1 MTLAVK
7 APVVIADRT
16 TEYARAVI
24 AGTASN
30 SVMKTPVGKWVK
42 LAAQR
47 HLRDLKEGY
56 KRGLTWRPDLAER
69 AIDFFGFVNHFE
81 GPLANCV
88 IPHPHVGECLGQP
101 VILEPWEC
109 FIIGSVWGWLR
120 ADGTR
125 RFRRAFTEV
134 AKKNGK
140 TLIAGGVALLL
151 AFFDGESG
159 AQVYSAATK
168 RDQAK
173 LVWNAA
179 KTMVEKSPALRARL
193 QTRALSI
200 FDPHSTSSFRPLGRD
215 YGGED
220 GINPNGVIVDELHR
234 HEDAG
239 LVGLLSESFGARNNP
254 LLWEITTAGMVGES
268 VWAEEHDYAEKVLE
282 GIIEDD
288 ALFAVIYSLD
298 KDDDPFDEAT
308 WPKANPNLGVS
319 IRMDDMRE
327 RAQEAQAKPSKLND
341 FKRLRLDIRTQSL
354 TRWLTH
360 EMWSGGDE
368 PPGPLA
374 GRLAYGGLDLGARS
388 DLAAFLAVLP
398 NDDGTLDVV
407 PHFWLPEDAIAERVK
422 KDRVPYDAWVKQG
435 FIKTTPGN
443 VTDYDTIRA
452 DLNRFIGVTE
462 NEEEIA
468 DFADLYEIG
477 YDPHD
482 ATQLATQLQAD
493 GFRLVRIIQST
504 TEMDSPIK
512 EVERFIFSKRLRHGG
527 HPVLAWMVDNTVMAH
542 DASGRR
548 RPDKEKAREKIDGVS
563 ALLNAI
569 KRWMANAGSEDVWT
583 AA

>member
-1 MTLAVK
+1 MTVA
-7 APVVIADRT
+7 APATKITDRT
-16 TEYARAVI
+16 TEYARAAV
-24 AGTASN
+24 AGEAYN
-30 SVMKTPVGKWVK
+30 SVMRTPVGKWVI
-42 LAAQR
+42 LAAKR
-47 HLRDLKEGY
+47 HLRDLKDGH

-81 GPLANCV
+81 GPKA
-88 IPHPHVGECLGQP
+88 GTP
-101 VILEPWEC
+101 VELEPWEC
-109 FIIGSVWGWLR
+109 FIIGAVFGWLR

-140 TLIAGGVALLL
+140 TLIAGGVGLLL
-151 AFFDGESG
+151 AFFDGEAG

-179 KTMVEKSPALRARL
+179 KTMTEKSPALRSRL

-239 LVGLLSESFGARNNP
+239 LVGLLSESFGARSNP
-254 LLWEITTAGMVGES
+254 LLWEITTAGTVGES

-282 GIIEDD
+282 GIIQDD
-288 ALFAVIYSLD
+288 ALFAVIYALD
-298 KDDDPFDEAT
+298 KGDDPFDEAT

-319 IRMDDMRE
+319 IRIDDMRE

-341 FKRLRLDIRTQSL
+341 FKRLRLNIRTQSL

-360 EMWSGGDE
+360 ELWERGDAS
-368 PPGPLA
+368 PGLLA
-374 GRLAYGGLDLGARS
+374 GRLAYGGLDLGARA

-398 NDDGTLDVV
+398 AEDGFVDIVCR
-407 PHFWLPEDAIAERVK
+407 FWLPEDAIAERVR
-422 KDRVPYDAWVKQG
+422 KDRVPYDKWVKDG
-435 FIKTTPGN
+435 FIETTPGN
-443 VTDYDTIRA
+443 VTDYDTIRT
-452 DLNRFIGVTE
+452 DLNRFIGVSD
-462 NEEEIA
+462 NEEEITE
-468 DFADLYEIG
+468 FADLYDMG

-504 TEMDSPIK
+504 TEMDAPIK
-512 EVERFIFSKRLRHGG
+512 EVERLALSGKLRHGG
-527 HPVLAWMVDNTVMAH
+527 HPVLAWMVDNTVMAY

-548 RPDKEKAREKIDGVS
+548 RPDKEKAKERIDGVP
-563 ALLNAI
+563 ALLMAI
-569 KRWMANAGSEDVWT
+569 KRWMANAGAEDVWT